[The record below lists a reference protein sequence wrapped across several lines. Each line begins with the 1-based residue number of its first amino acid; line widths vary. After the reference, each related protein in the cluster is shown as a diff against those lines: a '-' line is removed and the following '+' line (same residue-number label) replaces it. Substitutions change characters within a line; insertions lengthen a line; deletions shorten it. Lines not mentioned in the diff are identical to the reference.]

1 MSDELTCGKCGGR
14 LWCVPGYEHKCPEPL
29 QEMASLTAIKAALAE
44 IRKHQKENV
53 GHVVGI
59 FTEHFQRLEENQ
71 GKLLAAIDH
80 CPSSGDL
87 RDLHQLLSEKFT
99 SLDGRVMAIGNALGD
114 LQGALEGRMDAR
126 FAEVMRRLG
135 EHDEYARGINKQV
148 DEYNATLEERK
159 KQHAQA
165 LNWYQ
170 EQGSKMAGAAVELVA
185 CLQALTSEVN
195 LTLAAEDK
203 PRPKRRKRP

>member
-1 MSDELTCGKCGGR
+1 MKTLDELHAKLDAVLESDGR
-14 LWCVPGYEHKCPEPL
+14 I
-29 QEMASLTAIKAALAE
+29 MAALDVMRQSTLGLLIE
-44 IRKHQKENV
+44 EVRV
-53 GHVVGI
+53 
-59 FTEHFQRLEENQ
+59 LE
-71 GKLLAAIDH
+71 
-80 CPSSGDL
+80 
-87 RDLHQLLSEKFT
+87 
-99 SLDGRVMAIGNALGD
+99 GRVMAIGNALGE
-114 LQGALEGRMDAR
+114 LQGALEGRIDAR

-195 LTLAAEDK
+195 LTLATEAAAK
-203 PRPKRRKRP
+203 TAQRP